1 MLRDVSHGTYHGK
14 KGSLKPFQA
23 HNSLWLQTLLEENP
37 EMASIS
43 VGRNARKKGTVAEL
57 FDERLI
63 AELFN
68 LLWGQERSA
77 MPTVVDYAYEE
88 IWKRVIMIG
97 GSEEQRLSDVTL
109 SEQLGMS
116 RTPVRQALERLVQE
130 GLVRSDP
137 RRGFW
142 TSTFTAQDIHEI
154 YELRGAL
161 EVLAIRLAA
170 PQLSQNDL
178 KSQLEAL
185 YAVRAELDTH
195 PVLRFLQV
203 DIRLHMLIARASN
216 NGRLIHSLSMLR
228 SQLSMFQ
235 MQDTFY
241 PERMATAL
249 NDHEQVLLALLA
261 GNVEKAEDSLARHI
275 NNAKEGVLADIFLEG
290 KEDV

>member
-1 MLRDVSHGTYHGK
+1 MT
-14 KGSLKPFQA
+14 
-23 HNSLWLQTLLEENP
+23 
-37 EMASIS
+37 SIS
-43 VGRNARKKGTVAEL
+43 TGTNDRKKGTVAEV
-57 FDERLI
+57 FDKSLS

-68 LLWGQERSA
+68 LLCGQERTA

-109 SEQLGMS
+109 AEQLGMS
-116 RTPVRQALERLVQE
+116 RTPVRQALERLVHE

-154 YELRGAL
+154 YDLRGAL
-161 EVLAIRLAA
+161 EVLAVRLAA
-170 PQLSQNDL
+170 PCLSQEDL
-178 KSQLEAL
+178 KAHLEAL
-185 YAVRAELDTH
+185 YAVRAELDAH

-203 DIRLHMLIARASN
+203 DIRFHMLITRASN
-216 NGRLIHSLSMLR
+216 NGRLIYSLSMLR

-241 PERMATAL
+241 PRRMEIAL

-261 GNVEKAEDSLARHI
+261 GNVDEAANCLARHI
-275 NNAKEGVLADIFLEG
+275 RHAKEGVLADIFLEG
-290 KEDV
+290 KEGVS

>member
-1 MLRDVSHGTYHGK
+1 MT
-14 KGSLKPFQA
+14 
-23 HNSLWLQTLLEENP
+23 
-37 EMASIS
+37 SIS
-43 VGRNARKKGTVAEL
+43 PGTNNRKKGTVAEL
-57 FDERLI
+57 FDEHLCT
-63 AELFN
+63 ELFN

-97 GSEEQRLSDVTL
+97 GSEERRLSDVTL
-109 SEQLGMS
+109 AEQLGIS

-142 TSTFTAQDIHEI
+142 TYTFTAQDIHEI
-154 YELRGAL
+154 YDLRGAL
-161 EVLAIRLAA
+161 EMLAVRLAA
-170 PQLSQNDL
+170 PRLSQEDIKAHL
-178 KSQLEAL
+178 DAL
-185 YAVRAELDTH
+185 YAVRADLDTR
-195 PVLRFLQV
+195 PVMRFLQV
-203 DIRLHMLIARASN
+203 DLRFHMFITRASG
-216 NGRLIHSLSMLR
+216 NGRLINTLSMLR

-241 PERMATAL
+241 PRRMEIAL

-261 GNVEKAEDSLARHI
+261 GNVDEAANRLAAHI
-275 NNAKEGVLADIFLEG
+275 RNAKEGVLADIFSER

>member
-1 MLRDVSHGTYHGK
+1 MT
-14 KGSLKPFQA
+14 
-23 HNSLWLQTLLEENP
+23 
-37 EMASIS
+37 SIS
-43 VGRNARKKGTVAEL
+43 TGIHGRKKGTVAEV
-57 FDERLI
+57 FDESLI
-63 AELFN
+63 AELFD
-68 LLWGQERSA
+68 LLWGQERTA

-109 SEQLGMS
+109 AEQLKMS

-142 TSTFTAQDIHEI
+142 TNTFTTQDINEI

-170 PQLSQNDL
+170 PRLSQEDL
-178 KSQLEAL
+178 MGQLEAL
-185 YAVRAELDTH
+185 YAVRAELDVH

-203 DIRLHMLIARASN
+203 DIRLHMLITRASN

-228 SQLSMFQ
+228 SQLCMFQ

-241 PERMATAL
+241 PERMVIAL

-261 GNVEKAEDSLARHI
+261 GNVDEAADCLSRHI
-275 NNAKEGVLADIFLEG
+275 HHAKEGVLADIFLEG

>member
-1 MLRDVSHGTYHGK
+1 MTSIRPGT
-14 KGSLKPFQA
+14 SD
-23 HNSLWLQTLLEENP
+23 E
-37 EMASIS
+37 
-43 VGRNARKKGTVAEL
+43 KKGTVAEV
-57 FDERLI
+57 FNDSLI
-63 AELFN
+63 AELFI

-154 YELRGAL
+154 YDLRGAL
-161 EVLAIRLAA
+161 EVLAVRLAA
-170 PQLSQNDL
+170 PRLSQEDF
-178 KSQLEAL
+178 KAHLEAL
-185 YAVRAELDTH
+185 YAVRADLGMN

-203 DIRLHMLIARASN
+203 DISFHMLITRASG

-228 SQLSMFQ
+228 SQLCMFQ

-241 PERMATAL
+241 PRRMEIAL
-249 NDHEQVLLALLA
+249 NDHEQVLQALLA
-261 GNVEKAEDSLARHI
+261 GNVDQAADCLATHIRH
-275 NNAKEGVLADIFLEG
+275 AKEGVLADIFAEG
-290 KEDV
+290 NRTPL

>member
-1 MLRDVSHGTYHGK
+1 
-14 KGSLKPFQA
+14 
-23 HNSLWLQTLLEENP
+23 
-37 EMASIS
+37 
-43 VGRNARKKGTVAEL
+43 
-57 FDERLI
+57 
-63 AELFN
+63 
-68 LLWGQERSA
+68 
-77 MPTVVDYAYEE
+77 
-88 IWKRVIMIG
+88 MIG

-109 SEQLGMS
+109 AEQLKMS

-142 TSTFTAQDIHEI
+142 TNTFTTQDINEI

-161 EVLAIRLAA
+161 EVLAVRLAA
-170 PQLSQNDL
+170 PRLSQEDL
-178 KSQLEAL
+178 MAQLEAL
-185 YAVRAELDTH
+185 YAVRAELDVH

-203 DIRLHMLIARASN
+203 DIRLHMLITRASN

-228 SQLSMFQ
+228 SQLCMFQ

-241 PERMATAL
+241 PERMVIAL

-261 GNVEKAEDSLARHI
+261 GNVDEAADCLSRHI
-275 NNAKEGVLADIFLEG
+275 HHAKEGVLADIFLEG

>member
-1 MLRDVSHGTYHGK
+1 MTSVSTGT
-14 KGSLKPFQA
+14 
-23 HNSLWLQTLLEENP
+23 ND
-37 EMASIS
+37 
-43 VGRNARKKGTVAEL
+43 RKKGTVAEV
-57 FDERLI
+57 FDESLC

-88 IWKRVIMIG
+88 VWKRVIMIG

-109 SEQLGMS
+109 SEQLGIS

-142 TSTFTAQDIHEI
+142 TRTYTAQDIHEI
-154 YELRGAL
+154 YDLRGAL
-161 EVLAIRLAA
+161 EALAVRLAA
-170 PQLSQNDL
+170 PRLSQEDL
-178 KSQLEAL
+178 KAHLEAL
-185 YAVRAELDTH
+185 YAVRAELDAH

-203 DIRLHMLIARASN
+203 DIHFHMLITRASG

-241 PERMATAL
+241 PRRMEIAL

-261 GNVEKAEDSLARHI
+261 GNVDEAADCLARHI
-275 NNAKEGVLADIFLEG
+275 RNAKEGVLADIFLEG
-290 KEDV
+290 KEGVS

>member
-1 MLRDVSHGTYHGK
+1 MT
-14 KGSLKPFQA
+14 
-23 HNSLWLQTLLEENP
+23 
-37 EMASIS
+37 SIS
-43 VGRNARKKGTVAEL
+43 TGTNDPRKGTVAEV
-57 FDERLI
+57 FDESLS

-68 LLWGQERSA
+68 LLWGQERNA

-142 TSTFTAQDIHEI
+142 TATYTAQDIHEI
-154 YELRGAL
+154 YDLRGAL
-161 EVLAIRLAA
+161 EVLAVRLAA
-170 PQLSQNDL
+170 PRLSQENL
-178 KSQLEAL
+178 KAHLEAL

-203 DIRLHMLIARASN
+203 DLRFHMLITRASN
-216 NGRLIHSLSMLR
+216 NGRLIHSLSMVR

-241 PERMATAL
+241 PKRMEIAL
-249 NDHEQVLLALLA
+249 NDHEQILLALLA
-261 GNVEKAEDSLARHI
+261 GNVDEAADCLARHI
-275 NNAKEGVLADIFLEG
+275 RHAKEGVLADIFLEG
-290 KEDV
+290 KEGVS

>member
-1 MLRDVSHGTYHGK
+1 MT
-14 KGSLKPFQA
+14 
-23 HNSLWLQTLLEENP
+23 
-37 EMASIS
+37 SIS
-43 VGRNARKKGTVAEL
+43 PETNDRKKGTVAEV
-57 FDERLI
+57 FDESLS

-68 LLWGQERSA
+68 LIWGQERSV

-116 RTPVRQALERLVQE
+116 RTPVRR
-130 GLVRSDP
+130 
-137 RRGFW
+137 
-142 TSTFTAQDIHEI
+142 
-154 YELRGAL
+154 AL
-161 EVLAIRLAA
+161 EVLAVRLAA
-170 PQLSQNDL
+170 PQLSQEDL

-185 YAVRAELDTH
+185 YAVRAELDAH

-203 DIRLHMLIARASN
+203 DIRLHMLITRASN

-241 PERMATAL
+241 PERMAIAL

-261 GNVEKAEDSLARHI
+261 GNVEEAADCLARHI
-275 NNAKEGVLADIFLEG
+275 N
-290 KEDV
+290 

>member
-1 MLRDVSHGTYHGK
+1 MT
-14 KGSLKPFQA
+14 
-23 HNSLWLQTLLEENP
+23 
-37 EMASIS
+37 SIS
-43 VGRNARKKGTVAEL
+43 TGANERKKGTVGEV
-57 FDERLI
+57 FDVGLS

-68 LLWGQERSA
+68 LLWGQERA
-77 MPTVVDYAYEE
+77 TMPTVVDYAYEE

-142 TSTFTAQDIHEI
+142 TATFTAQDIHEI
-154 YELRGAL
+154 YDLRGAL
-161 EVLAIRLAA
+161 EVLAVRLAA
-170 PQLSQNDL
+170 PHLSQENL
-178 KSQLEAL
+178 KAHLEAL
-185 YAVRAELDTH
+185 YAVRAELDAH

-203 DIRLHMLIARASN
+203 DIRFHTLITRASS
-216 NGRLIHSLSMLR
+216 NGRLIHSLSLLR

-241 PERMATAL
+241 PKRMEIAL
-249 NDHEQVLLALLA
+249 NDHEQILLALLA
-261 GNVEKAEDSLARHI
+261 GNVDGAADCLARHI
-275 NNAKEGVLADIFLEG
+275 RHAKEGVLADIFLEG
-290 KEDV
+290 KEGVS

>member
-1 MLRDVSHGTYHGK
+1 MT
-14 KGSLKPFQA
+14 
-23 HNSLWLQTLLEENP
+23 
-37 EMASIS
+37 SIS
-43 VGRNARKKGTVAEL
+43 AGTNGHKKGTLAEV
-57 FDERLI
+57 FDESLI

-154 YELRGAL
+154 YDLRGAL
-161 EVLAIRLAA
+161 EVLAVRLAA
-170 PQLSQNDL
+170 PQLSQEDL
-178 KSQLEAL
+178 KSQLDAL
-185 YAVRAELDTH
+185 YVVRAELDAH
-195 PVLRFLQV
+195 HVLRFLQV
-203 DIRLHMLIARASN
+203 DLRLHILIARASN
-216 NGRLIHSLSMLR
+216 NGRLIHSLSLLR

-241 PERMATAL
+241 PERMVKAL
-249 NDHEQVLLALLA
+249 NDHEQILLALLA
-261 GNVEKAEDSLARHI
+261 GDVEEAADSLGRHI
-275 NNAKEGVLADIFLEG
+275 RNAKEGVLADIFFER